1 MEALMHSAHAR
12 RSLRLINDSGA
23 ISAASAWLRTL
34 GDTFELGSELV
45 FRLDLCVSELIANIV
60 SYAFDDEAPH
70 TIALDL
76 ILEPQSVKLVVADD
90 GREFDPLGLP
100 EPVTPATL
108 EEASVG
114 GLGVHLVRQ
123 FAEQVSYERAS
134 GRNQLTLAWTRPGRS
149 SPIGARAPVRRGI
162 DRRRRAPAV
171 FPLTRADGSTVSTDA
186 RSGAERR
193 ALGFISR
200 LELFR
205 DVPYALIEG
214 LVAHCAQRDY
224 PDEYL
229 VLAPGMQNEHVALV
243 LNGRLRV
250 HLEDPAEAG
259 ATGYTVIGPGECAGE
274 LSIIDGEPASAW
286 VVAEAGTRL
295 LLIDAHSFFS
305 ELLPL
310 PQVARNLMRL
320 MAARMRQANHQV
332 VEQVRSSM
340 VLERL
345 QSELR
350 TAREIQSGMLP
361 MRSPMFAEHPE
372 IECEA
377 SIQQAREIGGDFFD
391 AFFIDEHRL
400 FVAIGDVCGKG
411 MPAALL
417 MMRTL
422 TTLRAEAARKQG
434 QKGHMERVMER
445 INRKLALNN
454 ERMLFASLFIGLLDT
469 RDGLLRYA
477 SAGHPRPVLV
487 RRGQTPTLLKVPQN
501 PIAGIDPTVDY
512 SLAEARLDRGDLL
525 LLYTDGVTEAL
536 NAQGALFGET
546 RMLATLSGLGGGAA
560 SAIEVL
566 RDAMRLFCGNQPQ
579 SDDVT
584 LLALRFLGPA

>member
-1 MEALMHSAHAR
+1 MHSAHAR

-34 GDTFELGSELV
+34 GDSFDLGSELV
-45 FRLDLCVSELIANIV
+45 FRLDLCASELVANIV

-90 GREFDPLGLP
+90 GREFDPLELP

-123 FAEQVSYERAS
+123 FADQVSYERAS
-134 GRNQLTLAWTRPGRS
+134 GRNQLTLAWTRPSRS
-149 SPIGARAPVRRGI
+149 SPSGSRTPVRRGVE
-162 DRRRRAPAV
+162 RRRRQAAV
-171 FPLTRADGSTVSTDA
+171 FPLIRADGSRVSHDA
-186 RSGAERR
+186 RVSGERR

-200 LELFR
+200 LDLFR

-214 LVAHCAQRDY
+214 LLAHCAQRDY
-224 PDEYL
+224 PDEYV
-229 VLAPGMQNEHVALV
+229 VLAPGMQNDHVALV
-243 LNGRLRV
+243 LAGRLRV
-250 HLEDPAEAG
+250 HLDDPGGESPG
-259 ATGYTVIGPGECAGE
+259 GYTVIGSGECAGE

-286 VVAEAGTRL
+286 VVAEPGTRL
-295 LLIDAHSFFS
+295 LLIDAHTFFS

-310 PQVARNLMRL
+310 PQVARNLLRL

-332 VEQVRSSM
+332 VEQVRRSL

-350 TAREIQSGMLP
+350 TAQEIQSGMLP
-361 MRSPMFAEHPE
+361 LRSPMFAEHPE

-391 AFFIDEHRL
+391 AFFIDENRL

-434 QKGHMERVMER
+434 QKGHLERVMER
-445 INRKLALNN
+445 TNRKLALNN
-454 ERMLFASLFIGLLDT
+454 ERLLFASLFIGLLDT
-469 RDGLLRYA
+469 RDGSFRYA
-477 SAGHPRPVLV
+477 NAGHLRPVLL
-487 RRGQTPTLLKVPQN
+487 RRGDAPVLLKVPRN
-501 PIAGIDPTVDY
+501 PIAGIDPTIDY
-512 SLAEARLDRGDLL
+512 ALGETRLGSGDQL

-536 NAQGALFGET
+536 NTRGELFGET
-546 RMLATLSGLGGGAA
+546 RLLATLTGLRAGAA
-560 SAIEVL
+560 GAIDTVRE
-566 RDAMRLFCGNQPQ
+566 AMRLFCDGQAP

-584 LLALRFLGPA
+584 LLALRYIGHA

>member
-1 MEALMHSAHAR
+1 MHSAHAR

-34 GDTFELGSELV
+34 GEAFELGSELV
-45 FRLDLCVSELIANIV
+45 FRLDLCASELVANIV
-60 SYAFDDEAPH
+60 SYAFEDEAPH

-90 GREFDPLGLP
+90 GCEFDPLALP

-149 SPIGARAPVRRGI
+149 SPDGMRAPARRGV
-162 DRRRRAPAV
+162 DRRRRGAAV
-171 FPLTRADGSTVSTDA
+171 FPLQRADGHRVARDR
-186 RSGAERR
+186 RSGQERR

-214 LVAHCAQRDY
+214 LIAHCAQRDY

-229 VLAPGMQNEHVALV
+229 VLAPGMQNEQVALV
-243 LNGRLRV
+243 LEGRLRV
-250 HLEDPAEAG
+250 HLEDPAGEG
-259 ATGYTVIGPGECAGE
+259 THGYTVIGTGECAGE
-274 LSIIDGEPASAW
+274 LSIIDGEPTSAW
-286 VVAEAGTRL
+286 VVAEPGTRL
-295 LLIDAHSFFS
+295 LLIEAHTFFS

-310 PQVARNLMRL
+310 PQVARNLLRL
-320 MAARMRQANHQV
+320 MATRMRQANHQV
-332 VEQVRSSM
+332 VERVRNSM
-340 VLERL
+340 VLEKL

-391 AFFIDEHRL
+391 AFFIDENRL

-454 ERMLFASLFIGLLDT
+454 ERLLFASLFIGLLDT
-469 RDGLLRYA
+469 RDGSFRYA
-477 SAGHPRPVLV
+477 SAGHLRPVLA
-487 RRGQTPTLLKVPQN
+487 RRGEAPVMLKVPRN
-501 PIAGIDPTVDY
+501 PIAGIDPTIDY
-512 SLAEARLDRGDLL
+512 ALAETRLGSGDLL
-525 LLYTDGVTEAL
+525 LLYTDGVTEAM
-536 NAQGALFGET
+536 NPRDELFGEA
-546 RMLATLSGLGGGAA
+546 RLLATLAAAPGGAA
-560 SAIEVL
+560 GAI
-566 RDAMRLFCGNQPQ
+566 DAVREAMKHFCDGRPP

-584 LLALRFLGPA
+584 LLALRAMGHG

>member
-1 MEALMHSAHAR
+1 MHSAHAR

-23 ISAASAWLRTL
+23 ISAASAWLRAL
-34 GDTFELGSELV
+34 GEAFELGSELV
-45 FRLDLCVSELIANIV
+45 FRLDLCASELVANIV
-60 SYAFDDEAPH
+60 SHAFDDEAPH

-76 ILEPQSVKLVVADD
+76 ILEPQAVKLVVADD

-134 GRNQLTLAWTRPGRS
+134 GRNQLTLGWARPGYSRT
-149 SPIGARAPVRRGI
+149 GGLRTPVRRGV
-162 DRRRRAPAV
+162 DRRSPQPAV
-171 FPLTRADGSTVSTDA
+171 FPLLRCDGKLVSRDE
-186 RSGAERR
+186 RSGHERR
-193 ALGFISR
+193 VLGFISR
-200 LELFR
+200 LDLFR

-214 LVAHCAQRDY
+214 LLAHCAQRDY
-224 PDEYL
+224 PDEYV
-229 VLAPGMQNEHVALV
+229 VLQPGMRNEQVALV
-243 LNGRLRV
+243 LYGRLRV
-250 HLEDPAEAG
+250 HFEDPDGPAAG
-259 ATGYTVIGPGECAGE
+259 NYTIIGAGECAGE
-274 LSIIDGEPASAW
+274 LSIIDGEPASSW

-295 LLIDAHSFFS
+295 LLIEAHTFFS

-310 PQVARNLMRL
+310 PQVARNLLRL
-320 MAARMRQANHQV
+320 MAGRMRLANHQAI
-332 VEQVRSSM
+332 EQVRSSLA
-340 VLERL
+340 LERL

-361 MRSPMFAEHPE
+361 LRSPMFAEHPE
-372 IECEA
+372 VDCEA

-391 AFFIDEHRL
+391 AFFIDESRL
-400 FVAIGDVCGKG
+400 FFAIGDVCGKG

-454 ERMLFASLFIGLLDT
+454 ERLLFASLFIGLLDT
-469 RDGLLRYA
+469 RDGSLRYTN
-477 SAGHPRPVLV
+477 AGHHRPALI
-487 RRGQTPTLLKVPQN
+487 RRGHAPTLLKVPRN

-512 SLAEARLDRGDLL
+512 ALGEARLGAGDLL
-525 LLYTDGVTEAL
+525 LLYTDGVTEAM
-536 NAQGALFGET
+536 NEGGELFGEA
-546 RMLATLSGLGGGAA
+546 RLLATLAA
-560 SAIEVL
+560 APDSAAGVIETVHQ
-566 RDAMRLFCGNQPQ
+566 AIRLFRGEQPP

-584 LLALRFLGPA
+584 LLALRAVGHG

>member
-1 MEALMHSAHAR
+1 MHSAHAR

-23 ISAASAWLRTL
+23 ISAASAWLRSL
-34 GDTFELGSELV
+34 GDTFDLGSELV
-45 FRLDLCVSELIANIV
+45 FRLDLCASELVANIV
-60 SYAFDDEAPH
+60 NYAFDDEAPH

-90 GREFDPLGLP
+90 GREFDPLSLP
-100 EPVTPATL
+100 EPVPPATL
-108 EEASVG
+108 EAASLG

-134 GRNQLTLAWTRPGRS
+134 GRNQVTLAWTRPGRNERGPRT
-149 SPIGARAPVRRGI
+149 PIRRGI
-162 DRRRRAPAV
+162 ERRRQQAPA
-171 FPLTRADGSTVSTDA
+171 FPVQRARLGMVERDE
-186 RSGAERR
+186 RSGLERR

-214 LVAHCAQRDY
+214 VLAHCAQRDY
-224 PDEYL
+224 PDEYI
-229 VLAPGMQNEHVALV
+229 VLSPGMHNDHVALV
-243 LNGRLRV
+243 IEGRLRV
-250 HLEDPAEAG
+250 HLEDPAREPSLSG
-259 ATGYTVIGPGECAGE
+259 VSFIGRGECAGE

-286 VVAEAGTRL
+286 VVAEPGTRL
-295 LLIDAHSFFS
+295 LLIDAHTFFS

-310 PQVARNLMRL
+310 PQVARNLLRL
-320 MAARMRQANHQV
+320 MAGRMRRANQQT
-332 VEQVRSSM
+332 VEQVRASM
-340 VLERL
+340 LLERL

-377 SIQQAREIGGDFFD
+377 SIQQAQEIGGDFFD
-391 AFFIDEHRL
+391 AFFIDEHRV

-434 QKGHMERVMER
+434 QKGHLERVMER
-445 INRKLALNN
+445 TNRKLALNN
-454 ERMLFASLFIGLLDT
+454 ERMLFASLFIALLDT
-469 RDGLLRYA
+469 RSGSLRYA
-477 SAGHPRPVLV
+477 NAGHLRPVLL
-487 RRGQTPTLLKVPQN
+487 RTRHTPALLKVPRN
-501 PIAGIDPTVDY
+501 PIAGIDPTIDY
-512 SLAEARLDRGDLL
+512 SLGETQLGPGDLL
-525 LLYTDGVTEAL
+525 VLYTDGVTEAL
-536 NAQGALFGET
+536 NGRGELYGEQ
-546 RMLATLSGLGGGAA
+546 RLLATLAGVCGAPG
-560 SAIEVL
+560 AIEAV
-566 RDAMRLFCGNQPQ
+566 RQSMQQFCAGRSP

-584 LLALRFLGPA
+584 LLALRYNGPA